1 MQEES
6 QQVQHGSCGRAQGP
20 WAGDVLGV
28 QGEAAAGLGG
38 ALRFSMETPHLQMVH
53 SREGRVRTGVIPR
66 CVRLWKVSAQKP
78 NLQMACLGKFCLGL
92 LLSGQKSSLASF
104 FFPFYRMKGLPN
116 QHENI

>member
-20 WAGDVLGV
+20 SAGDVLGV

-66 CVRLWKVSAQKP
+66 CVRLWKVSLCTEAKFT
-78 NLQMACLGKFCLGL
+78 NGLLGKVLSGIAAQWSKVFLSL
-92 LLSGQKSSLASF
+92 IFFPLLSYERASKSA
-104 FFPFYRMKGLPN
+104 
-116 QHENI
+116 